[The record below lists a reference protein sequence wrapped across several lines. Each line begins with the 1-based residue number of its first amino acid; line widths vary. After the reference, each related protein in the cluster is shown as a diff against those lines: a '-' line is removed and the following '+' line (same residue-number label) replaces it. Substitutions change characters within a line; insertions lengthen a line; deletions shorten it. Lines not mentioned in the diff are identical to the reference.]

1 VPQTSRNRRRSPRR
15 KRDALSQL
23 ELRTVKE
30 DLNGCAHQV
39 EHLERTI
46 KTLRTEID
54 RLREK
59 MGH

>member
-1 VPQTSRNRRRSPRR
+1 
-15 KRDALSQL
+15 
-23 ELRTVKE
+23 LRTVKE

-39 EHLERTI
+39 EYLERTI

>member
-1 VPQTSRNRRRSPRR
+1 
-15 KRDALSQL
+15 
-23 ELRTVKE
+23 VKE